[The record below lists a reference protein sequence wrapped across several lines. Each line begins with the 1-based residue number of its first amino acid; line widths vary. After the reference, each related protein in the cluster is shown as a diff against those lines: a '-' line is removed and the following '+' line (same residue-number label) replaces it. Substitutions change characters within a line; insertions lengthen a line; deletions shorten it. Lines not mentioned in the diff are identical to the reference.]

1 MSDGDDAA
9 PADAGASHLPTEYIT
24 LNPNSEPLRLE
35 SLCVNCM
42 KNVRRPAG
50 SLAPCPPAPCPPATV
65 PA

>member
-9 PADAGASHLPTEYIT
+9 PAAAGASHPPTEYIT

-42 KNVRRPAG
+42 KNVRRCGPA
-50 SLAPCPPAPCPPATV
+50 SRCARLTARPRDARRA
-65 PA
+65 